1 MAQAAKGIGIRT
13 GQGEFYPL
21 CRKLL
26 AQEQAEQ
33 DGKKAAGQQ
42 HRKKAIP
49 YKETTFARI
58 PYFVAGIYIH
68 IPFCRK
74 ACHYCDFHFST
85 VLKRKN
91 DMVRAIVQEMALQRH
106 FLKGEPLETLYF
118 GGGTPSLL
126 ELDELSFLLQG
137 VQDFFPAQSLQEI
150 TLEANPDDVHHA
162 SASAW
167 RSLGINRLSIG
178 IQSFFEEDLRFM
190 NRSHSAAE
198 ALNAIQVARAA
209 GFENLSGDLIY
220 GFPLLSDEKWR
231 HNIDR
236 MLALDL
242 PHLSCYSLTVE
253 EGTALAWQVKK
264 GRVGAPEP
272 GQAAEQF
279 LYLSER
285 LEAEGYEQYEIS
297 NFARP
302 GRRAKHN
309 SRYWDG
315 TPYLGL
321 GPSAHS
327 FNRAYRQWNVAHN
340 PKYIA
345 AVAAGEGWFERE
357 ALGRKERVN
366 ELLLTGLRCRE
377 GVDCQVLQGLL
388 LEHEL
393 VVLEKTLS
401 MYREQQLLWYNPS
414 AFGLTRQGLLYADT
428 IAAKL
433 FL

>member
-1 MAQAAKGIGIRT
+1 M
-13 GQGEFYPL
+13 
-21 CRKLL
+21 
-26 AQEQAEQ
+26 
-33 DGKKAAGQQ
+33 
-42 HRKKAIP
+42 
-49 YKETTFARI
+49 
-58 PYFVAGIYIH
+58 AGIYIH

-85 VLKRKN
+85 LLKGKN
-91 DMVRAIVQEMALQRH
+91 EMVQAILREMVLQRH
-106 FLKGEPLETLYF
+106 FLNGQTVETLYF
-118 GGGTPSLL
+118 GGGTPSVL
-126 ELDELSFLLQG
+126 ELDELSSLLQG
-137 VQDFFPAQSLQEI
+137 LQDYFPAQYPQEI
-150 TLEANPDDVHHA
+150 TLEANPDDVQHA
-162 SASAW
+162 SASGW
-167 RSLGINRLSIG
+167 RALGINRLSIG

-190 NRSHSAAE
+190 NRSHSAEQAQR
-198 ALNAIQVARAA
+198 AIHVAREA

-231 HNIDR
+231 QNIDR

-279 LYLSER
+279 LYLRER
-285 LEAEGYEQYEIS
+285 LEAEGYEHYEIS

-302 GRRAKHN
+302 GWRAKHN

-327 FNRAYRQWNVAHN
+327 FNGVGRQWNVAHN
-340 PKYIA
+340 PRYISL
-345 AVAAGEGWFERE
+345 VSAGQGWFEQEVLSR
-357 ALGRKERVN
+357 RDQVN

-377 GVDCQVLQGLL
+377 GVLRNRLEALL
-388 LEHEL
+388 LPGEWTEMDKKITQYL
-393 VVLEKTLS
+393 DNQFVWI
-401 MYREQQLLWYNPS
+401 QGD
-414 AFGLTRQGLLYADT
+414 AFGLTKHGMLYADA
-428 IAAKL
+428 IAAEL
-433 FL
+433 FLPPAD